1 MDLSIVI
8 LNYKQ
13 KGLVKQC
20 LKGIVTA
27 SPQLNYEIIVVDNDS
42 ADGCLEMVK
51 TMFLPSAEDIN
62 QPKLPIE
69 KPLIIPPIKTIAAPN
84 NDGFAVGNNLGI
96 KQASGK
102 YVMILNP
109 DIAIVPAALEK
120 MHRFMEENPKVGVI
134 GPKLI
139 NPDGSVQYSCRRFP
153 GFLTP
158 LYRRTIFGKLPFS
171 KNPISHYLMKDSDHN
186 LIQDADWL
194 FGACL
199 LIRKSVLDQV
209 GLFDQRFFMYFEDLD
224 LCRRIW
230 AAGFSVVYFSE
241 VELVHY
247 HQRLSAE
254 RGGILGLFSRGGRI
268 HFASGVKYFIKYF
281 GTKLPPRFVAGQR

>member
-1 MDLSIVI
+1 MDLSIII

-27 SPQLNYEIIVVDNDS
+27 QPQLDYELIVVDNNSGDNS
-42 ADGCLEMVK
+42 LAMVK
-51 TMFLPSAEDIN
+51 KMFKPEEEPAN
-62 QPKLPIE
+62 HQPPLPIV
-69 KPLIIPPIKTIAAPN
+69 KPLKVPPIKTIQAKS
-84 NDGFAVGNNLGI
+84 NDGFATGNNLGI
-96 KQASGK
+96 NQARGK

-109 DIAIVPAALEK
+109 DIAVVPRALEK
-120 MHRFMEENPKVGVI
+120 MVVFMETNPTVGII

-158 LYRRTIFGKLPFS
+158 IYRRTIFGKLPFG
-171 KNPISHYLMKDSDHN
+171 KKAVDHYLMKDFDHQSN
-186 LIQDADWL
+186 KEIDWL

-199 LIRKSVLDQV
+199 LLRKSVLEKI
-209 GLFDQRFFMYFEDLD
+209 GLFDERFFMYFEDLD
-224 LCRRIW
+224 LCRRCW
-230 AAGFSVVYFSE
+230 QAGFKVAYFSQAE
-241 VELVHY
+241 MVHY

-254 RGGILGLFSRGGRI
+254 RGGALGVFSRGGRI
-268 HFASGVKYFIKYF
+268 HTASGIKYF
-281 GTKLPPRFVAGQR
+281 AKYLGVKLPNQRTGQI